1 MLHRFNYYAD
11 VEKYR
16 GKRVVV
22 VGIGESGADL
32 VKDISEV
39 ASSCHLVVRKYP
51 FCIPRM
57 LADGHPNDR

>member
-1 MLHRFNYYAD
+1 
-11 VEKYR
+11 
-16 GKRVVV
+16 VVV